1 MNSSVMSSSTNATDF
16 FPKIGSVVEGGD
28 PQDGIERAE
37 DERLVQEIES
47 LCMVCHEQVH
57 LPP

>member
-1 MNSSVMSSSTNATDF
+1 MSSSTNATDF